1 MTLSS
6 EDSIPDDGRAAASA
20 ARAESPRR
28 RFLAM
33 STAVVGAA
41 GVAVAAWPF
50 VASWQPSER
59 ARAAGAPVT
68 VDISKLQP
76 GQQVTVEWRR
86 KPVWVLRRT
95 PEMLEALPGL
105 RDQLRD
111 PDSGAASQQPAY
123 ASNEYRSLRPEYLVT
138 VALCTHLGCVPS
150 FRPEAAPPD
159 LGPNWVG
166 GYFCPCHGSR
176 FDFAGRV
183 FKGVPAPL
191 NLEIPPHR
199 YLADTAVEIG
209 IDSDLR

>member
-1 MTLSS
+1 MSDNDSS
-6 EDSIPDDGRAAASA
+6 SGNGRAVTDTT
-20 ARAESPRR
+20 RADPRRR
-28 RFLAM
+28 RFLTM

-41 GVAVAAWPF
+41 GAAAAAWPF
-50 VASWQPSER
+50 LASWQPSER

-68 VDISKLQP
+68 IDISKLQP
-76 GQQVTVEWRR
+76 GQQMTVEWRQ

-95 PEMLEALPGL
+95 PKMLEALSGL

-111 PDSGAASQQPAY
+111 PDSRAASQQPAY

-150 FRPEAAPPD
+150 FRPEAAAPD
-159 LGPNWVG
+159 LGASWVG

-199 YLADTAVEIG
+199 YVGDAEIEIG
-209 IDSDLR
+209 ADADLA

>member
-1 MTLSS
+1 LSS
-6 EDSIPDDGRAAASA
+6 DFATAGAGRTAQAAPPTDL
-20 ARAESPRR
+20 RRR
-28 RFLAM
+28 RFLTM

-41 GVAVAAWPF
+41 GAAAATWPF
-50 VASWQPSER
+50 LASWQPSER

-76 GQQVTVEWRR
+76 GQQMTVVWRR
-86 KPVWVLRRT
+86 KPVWLLRRT
-95 PEMLEALPGL
+95 PEMLEALSSL

-111 PDSGAASQQPAY
+111 PDSRAASQQPAY
-123 ASNEYRSLRPEYLVT
+123 ASNEYRSLRPEYLVA

-150 FRPEAAPPD
+150 FRPDVAAPD
-159 LGPNWVG
+159 LGPSWIG

-199 YLADTAVEIG
+199 YVADTAVEIG
-209 IDSDLR
+209 IDTDPG

>member
-1 MTLSS
+1 MSS
-6 EDSIPDDGRAAASA
+6 DDSTAGDGRAAEGATS
-20 ARAESPRR
+20 SDPHRR
-28 RFLAM
+28 RFLTM

-41 GVAVAAWPF
+41 GAGVAAWPF
-50 VASWQPSER
+50 LATWRPSER

-68 VDISKLQP
+68 IDISRLQP
-76 GQQVTVEWRR
+76 GQQVTVEWRQ
-86 KPVWVLRRT
+86 KPVWVLNRT
-95 PEMLEALPGL
+95 PEMLEALSGL

-111 PDSGAASQQPAY
+111 PDSRAASQQPAY
-123 ASNEYRSLRPEYLVT
+123 ASNEFRALRPEYLVT

-150 FRPEAAPPD
+150 FRPDVAAPD
-159 LGPNWVG
+159 LGSSWVG

-199 YLADTAVEIG
+199 YVGDTEIEVGADADLA
-209 IDSDLR
+209 

>member
-1 MTLSS
+1 LSS
-6 EDSIPDDGRAAASA
+6 DDATAGDGRAAEGVTCTDP
-20 ARAESPRR
+20 RRR
-28 RFLAM
+28 RFLTM

-41 GVAVAAWPF
+41 GAAAATWPF
-50 VASWQPSER
+50 LASWQPSER

-76 GQQVTVEWRR
+76 GQQMTVVWRR
-86 KPVWVLRRT
+86 KPVWLLRRT
-95 PEMLEALPGL
+95 PEMLEALSSL

-111 PDSGAASQQPAY
+111 PDSRAASQQPAY
-123 ASNEYRSLRPEYLVT
+123 ASNEYRSLRPEYLVA

-150 FRPEAAPPD
+150 FRPDVAAPD
-159 LGPNWVG
+159 LGPSWIG

-199 YLADTAVEIG
+199 YVADTAVEIG
-209 IDSDLR
+209 IDTDPG

>member
-1 MTLSS
+1 
-6 EDSIPDDGRAAASA
+6 
-20 ARAESPRR
+20 
-28 RFLAM
+28 
-33 STAVVGAA
+33 
-41 GVAVAAWPF
+41 
-50 VASWQPSER
+50 
-59 ARAAGAPVT
+59 VT

-76 GQQVTVEWRR
+76 GQQMTVEWRR

-95 PEMLEALPGL
+95 PAMLEALSGL
-105 RDQLRD
+105 REQLRD

-123 ASNEYRSLRPEYLVT
+123 ASNEYRSLRSAYLVA

-150 FRPEAAPPD
+150 FRPEVAAPD

-199 YLADTAVEIG
+199 YAGDTEIEIG
-209 IDSDLR
+209 TDADLA